1 VLLGA
6 ARAYQV
12 ILVLLGA
19 AGVLSVDDTRQVF
32 VL

>member
-1 VLLGA
+1 MR

-12 ILVLLGA
+12 ILALLLLVA
-19 AGVLSVDDTRQVF
+19 AGILSVDDTRQVF